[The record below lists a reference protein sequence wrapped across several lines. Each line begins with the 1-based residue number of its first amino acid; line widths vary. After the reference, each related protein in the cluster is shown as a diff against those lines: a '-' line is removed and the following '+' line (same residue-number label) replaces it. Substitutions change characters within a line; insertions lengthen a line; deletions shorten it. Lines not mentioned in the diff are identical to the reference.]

1 MTNSG
6 EFLRIFISLILCD
19 FVVRTA
25 YLAGKSPVLPIFA
38 DSLGMSAA
46 VLGLIVSVSTATG
59 FFIKP
64 LVGFVSD
71 RTGFWI
77 WMIVGAALFT
87 TMPWLYGFVET
98 SGDLIALRVAHGLA
112 TAIYGPVTLAVV
124 AGIGGH
130 QKAETFGWFGL
141 ARSGAGIFGP
151 FLGGLMLAYMSPVV
165 FYGLTGVVAAL
176 AFVPLF
182 YLRAKTPLFKPEKSK
197 RRQPLRFAAREAISL
212 IAGNKTL
219 RIIAIVEMNFYV
231 GIYALK
237 AHVPLMML
245 ASGRNFVEMGLLL
258 SVQELANAVLRPMMG
273 RIADRAGYMATIIP
287 GLLMIS
293 AGLFALPLS
302 LSSNYIFAVAIVI
315 GAGQAAFGPAAL
327 ALVAETIAGEHR
339 GAMFG
344 VMGSLRNAGK
354 IAGPVVAGVM
364 ITAMNAHIAFT
375 ILACIPLAIA
385 IWGILR
391 FERSWRA
398 LFSPGQS
405 PYQRGRI
412 ADNYRRVRSGTDQY

>member
-1 MTNSG
+1 MTKSN

-38 DSLGMSAA
+38 DSLGMNAA
-46 VLGLIVSVSTATG
+46 VLGLIISVSTATG

-64 LVGFVSD
+64 LVGFVGD

-77 WMIVGAALFT
+77 WMIVGAALFS

-98 SGDLIALRVAHGLA
+98 SSDLIALRVAHGLA

-124 AGIGGH
+124 AGIGGD

-151 FLGGLMLAYMSPVV
+151 FLGGLMLAYMTPVA

-182 YLRAKTPLFKPEKSK
+182 YLRAKTPLFKPARRK
-197 RRQPLRFAAREAISL
+197 RRLPVRFAAREALRL
-212 IAGNKTL
+212 IARNKTL
-219 RIIAIVEMNFYV
+219 RIIALVEMNFYI

-258 SVQELANAVLRPMMG
+258 SVQELANAVLRPAMG
-273 RIADRAGYMATIIP
+273 RIADRIGYMATIIP

-302 LSSNYIFAVAIVI
+302 LSSNYIFAVAIII
-315 GAGQAAFGPAAL
+315 GAGQAAFGPAAI
-327 ALVAETIAGEHR
+327 ALVAESVAGEHR

-344 VMGSLRNAGK
+344 VVGSLRNAGK
-354 IAGPVVAGVM
+354 IVGPVVAGVM
-364 ITAMNAHIAFT
+364 ITTMNAHIAFT
-375 ILACIPLAIA
+375 ILACIPLSIA
-385 IWGILR
+385 VWGILR
-391 FERSWRA
+391 LNGLGPRTSIA
-398 LFSPGQS
+398 IKA
-405 PYQRGRI
+405 RI
-412 ADNYRRVRSGTDQY
+412 DPAE